1 MIGFASR
8 FNILYRKTINIIIFY
23 KKAHR
28 NATGQSN
35 DLFLLALGPFKINKS

>member
-8 FNILYRKTINIIIFY
+8 FNILYRKINIIIFY

-35 DLFLLALGPFKINKS
+35 DLFLQALGPCKLNKS